1 MRIALTFR
9 TEEVTRS
16 ELDQLANKLNRN
28 RSWVIN
34 EAIKNYLELYRW
46 QVEQIDKGLAELD
59 AGLGLLSLDDVR
71 TQLLPR
77 AGAELRS

>member
-28 RSWVIN
+28 RCWVIN
-34 EAIKNYLELYRW
+34 EAIKSYLELYRW
-46 QVEQIDKGLAELD
+46 QVE
-59 AGLGLLSLDDVR
+59 
-71 TQLLPR
+71 
-77 AGAELRS
+77 

>member
-1 MRIALTFR
+1 MSIALTFR

-59 AGLGLLSLDDVR
+59 GGLGLSLDEVR